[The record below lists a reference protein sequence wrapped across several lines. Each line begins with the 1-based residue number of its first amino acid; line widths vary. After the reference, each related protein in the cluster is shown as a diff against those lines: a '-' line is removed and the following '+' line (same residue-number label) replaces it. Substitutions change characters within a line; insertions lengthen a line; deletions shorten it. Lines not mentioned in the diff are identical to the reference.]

1 MKLTRSVFLLML
13 ALLVMVPFS
22 LYSQSSPQITAGELQ
37 KHVKYLASDELEGR
51 RVGSKGANA
60 AADYIANELKTYGLK
75 PLGDKGTYF
84 QNFDFVSGIKLDKI
98 NTLAVT
104 ISGKSEGL
112 TPEKDYRPLGFS
124 SSESYSGGV
133 VFVGYG
139 ISDTS
144 KKYNDYAG
152 IDVKG
157 KAVMLLRN
165 APPSDSLRDFG
176 MVAALRYKAAKARE
190 LGAKAI
196 IVVTGSED
204 SENDDLM
211 KLAYDNAS
219 GGAGILAINITR
231 KAADAILKTA
241 GTTVKALQLEINK
254 TKSPKPVVLPNVSLQ
269 LTVSLKEIIENA
281 RNVVGILE
289 GNDPSL
295 KDQIIIVGAHYDHLG
310 WGGEGSL
317 KPDTVAIHHGADDNA
332 SGTSGMLELAQWFA
346 SSKAALKRTMVFMAF
361 SGEEEGLL
369 GSGYYVNHP
378 IIPLEKTVVMLN
390 MDMIGRLKG
399 RRLIVNGVGTS
410 QGFEALVKKLNT
422 DSMFVLSMTKDG
434 FGASDQASF
443 YGKKIP
449 VLFFFTD
456 IHSDYHRPSDTWD
469 KLNYPGMELVVR
481 YAGAIATDL
490 DQTAD
495 KPAYI
500 AVEAPKQQSTGR
512 NSRVYMGTIPDFGEQ
527 VQGMK
532 LSGVREGSPAAKA
545 GLQAGDIIV
554 KFGRVEIKNLYDF
567 TYALGE
573 YKPGDPVEVIIKR
586 GNESKTM
593 HVILEKRSN

>member
-254 TKSPKPVVLPNVSLQ
+254 TKSPKPVVA
-269 LTVSLKEIIENA
+269 TDRK
-281 RNVVGILE
+281 
-289 GNDPSL
+289 
-295 KDQIIIVGAHYDHLG
+295 
-310 WGGEGSL
+310 
-317 KPDTVAIHHGADDNA
+317 
-332 SGTSGMLELAQWFA
+332 
-346 SSKAALKRTMVFMAF
+346 
-361 SGEEEGLL
+361 
-369 GSGYYVNHP
+369 
-378 IIPLEKTVVMLN
+378 
-390 MDMIGRLKG
+390 LKG
-399 RRLIVNGVGTS
+399 NYRKCPQCRW
-410 QGFEALVKKLNT
+410 NT
-422 DSMFVLSMTKDG
+422 
-434 FGASDQASF
+434 
-443 YGKKIP
+443 
-449 VLFFFTD
+449 
-456 IHSDYHRPSDTWD
+456 
-469 KLNYPGMELVVR
+469 
-481 YAGAIATDL
+481 
-490 DQTAD
+490 
-495 KPAYI
+495 
-500 AVEAPKQQSTGR
+500 
-512 NSRVYMGTIPDFGEQ
+512 
-527 VQGMK
+527 
-532 LSGVREGSPAAKA
+532 
-545 GLQAGDIIV
+545 
-554 KFGRVEIKNLYDF
+554 
-567 TYALGE
+567 
-573 YKPGDPVEVIIKR
+573 
-586 GNESKTM
+586 
-593 HVILEKRSN
+593 

>member
-254 TKSPKPVVLPNVSLQ
+254 TKSPKPVALLNVSLQ